1 MRPAGHRKD
10 FTLVSKPRL
19 KPDQLRSHRWF
30 GVSDMRSF
38 LHRQRVQQMGFER
51 DEFIGKPV
59 IGIINTWSELSTCHI
74 HLRER
79 AEAVKRGVFQS
90 GGFPAELPAL
100 SVSEPLVKPT
110 TMLYRNAL
118 ALEVEELIRSHP
130 VDGVVLM
137 GGCDKSTPGLIMGAL
152 SADVPAIF
160 FPAGAMTNGDFRG
173 QKIGAGTHTRKFWDD
188 KKAGLLSE
196 DDWVEL
202 ETEMTRSIGTCNT
215 MGTASTMT
223 SIADAMGLSIP
234 GGSSILA
241 VQSAHSRLAHKSG
254 TRIVDMVWED
264 LKISKIVTAASVK
277 NGIVADMALG
287 GSTNAAIHLIAMA
300 GRNNIEINLKDF
312 DEISKKVPILAN
324 LLPSGEHL
332 MEDFAK
338 AGGLKALLTRLTDKL
353 DLDCLTVTG
362 KTLGEEIQ
370 PAQVYDDDVIRP
382 LDNPVTSRGTLT
394 ALFGNLAPN
403 GAVIK
408 ASAASPELLNHTGPA
423 VVFENVSD
431 MYARIHDPELDVS
444 ADSVLVLRNG
454 GPQGGPGMPEWGNLP
469 VPEKLLK
476 QGVRDM
482 VRVSDARMS
491 GTHFGTCVL
500 HVSPESFIGGPLAL
514 VQDGDMITLNEPEG
528 ILNMDVSEE
537 ELETRRSNW
546 IAPDQ
551 PYKRGYI
558 ALYAERVTQ
567 ADKGCDFDFLEAG
580 PPTPEPEIY

>member
-1 MRPAGHRKD
+1 MSNTK
-10 FTLVSKPRL
+10 L

-30 GVSDMRSF
+30 GVNDMRSF

-79 AEAVKRGVFQS
+79 ADAVKRGVFQA

-152 SADVPAIF
+152 SGDVPAIF

-188 KKAGLLSE
+188 KKAGLLDEE
-196 DDWVEL
+196 DWTEL

-223 SIADAMGLSIP
+223 SIADAMGLCIP

-241 VQSAHSRLAHKSG
+241 VQSAHSRLARKSG

-264 LKISKIVTAASVK
+264 LKISKIVTNASIR

-300 GRNNIEINLKDF
+300 GRNNIEITLKDF
-312 DEISKKVPILAN
+312 GKISKKVPALAN
-324 LLPSGEHL
+324 VLPSGEHL
-332 MEDFAK
+332 MEDFGK
-338 AGGLKALLTRLTDKL
+338 AGGLKALLTRVSSEL
-353 DLDCLTVTG
+353 DLNCMTVTG
-362 KTLGEEIQ
+362 KTLGAELENAEI
-370 PAQVYDDDVIRP
+370 YDEDVIRP
-382 LDNPVTSRGTLT
+382 IANPVTERGTLT
-394 ALFGNLAPN
+394 ALSGNLAPN

-408 ASAASPELLNHTGPA
+408 ASAASPELLTHTGPA
-423 VVFENVSD
+423 VVFETVSD
-431 MYARIHDPELDVS
+431 MYARIHDPDLLVTK
-444 ADSVLVLRNG
+444 DSVLVLRNG

-469 VPEKLLK
+469 VPEKLLEE
-476 QGVRDM
+476 GVRDM

-514 VQDGDMITLNEPEG
+514 VQDGDLITLNEPEG
-528 ILNMDVSEE
+528 LIHMEVSDE
-537 ELETRRSNW
+537 ELRSRRNHW
-546 IAPDQ
+546 VAPKQ
-551 PYKRGYI
+551 RYKRGYI
-558 ALYAERVTQ
+558 SLYAEHVTQ

-580 PPTPEPEIY
+580 PATPEPEIF

>member
-1 MRPAGHRKD
+1 M
-10 FTLVSKPRL
+10 

-51 DEFIGKPV
+51 DEFVGKPV
-59 IGIINTWSELSTCHI
+59 IGIINTWSEFSTCHI
-74 HLRER
+74 HLRDR
-79 AEAVKRGVFQS
+79 AETVKRGVFQA

-152 SADVPAIF
+152 SADVPAIY

-173 QKIGAGTHTRKFWDD
+173 HKIGAGTHTRKFWDD
-188 KKAGLLSE
+188 KKAGLLDE
-196 DDWVEL
+196 DDWIEL

-223 SIADAMGLSIP
+223 AIADAMGLTIT

-254 TRIVDMVWED
+254 VRIVDMVWED
-264 LKISKIVTAASVK
+264 LKISRIVTRQSVQ
-277 NGIVADMALG
+277 NGIVTQMALG
-287 GSTNAAIHLIAMA
+287 GSTNAAIHLTAVA
-300 GRNNIEINLKDF
+300 GRANIEIGLKDF
-312 DEISKKVPILAN
+312 DAVSKKVPVLAN
-324 LLPSGEHL
+324 LLPSGAHL

-338 AGGLKALLTRLTDKL
+338 AGGLKGLWSRLNEEL
-353 DLDCLTVTG
+353 DLSCVTVSG
-362 KTLGEEIQ
+362 RTLGEELVG
-370 PAQVYDDDVIRP
+370 ANVYDDDVIRP
-382 LDNPVTSRGTLT
+382 LDNPVTDRGTLT
-394 ALFGNLAPN
+394 ALYGNLAPN
-403 GAVIK
+403 GAIIK
-408 ASAASPELLNHTGPA
+408 PSAASPELLDHAGPA
-423 VVFENVSD
+423 VVFENVAD
-431 MYARIHDPELDVS
+431 MYARIHDLDLDVT
-444 ADSVLVLRNG
+444 ADSVLVMKNG

-482 VRVSDARMS
+482 VRISDARMS

-500 HVSPESFIGGPLAL
+500 HVSPESFIGGPLAF
-514 VQDGDMITLNEPEG
+514 VEDGDLI
-528 ILNMDVSEE
+528 ILNVEEGRLHLDVSDE
-537 ELETRRSNW
+537 ELNRRRASW
-546 IAPDQ
+546 KAPEQ

-558 ALYAERVTQ
+558 SLYTERVTQ
-567 ADKGCDFDFLEAG
+567 AEKGCDFDFLEAG

>member
-1 MRPAGHRKD
+1 
-10 FTLVSKPRL
+10 VSDKKI

-30 GVSDMRSF
+30 GVNDMRSF

-51 DEFIGKPV
+51 DEFIGKPI

-79 AEAVKRGVFQS
+79 AEAVKRGVFQA

-118 ALEVEELIRSHP
+118 ALETEELIRSHP
-130 VDGVVLM
+130 VDGVVLV

-173 QKIGAGTHTRKFWDD
+173 QKIGAGTHTRKFWDE
-188 KKAGLLSE
+188 KKAGLLSD
-196 DDWVEL
+196 DDWIEL

-223 SIADAMGLSIP
+223 SIADAMGLTIT

-241 VQSAHSRLAHKSG
+241 AQSAHSRLAHKSG
-254 TRIVDMVWED
+254 TRIVDMVWEN
-264 LKISKIVTAASVK
+264 LKISKIVTSQTVR
-277 NGIVADMALG
+277 NGLVTNMALG
-287 GSTNAAIHLIAMA
+287 GSTNAVIHLIAMA
-300 GRNNIEINLKDF
+300 GRNNIEIGLKDF
-312 DEISKKVPILAN
+312 DEVSKKVPVIAN

-332 MEDFAK
+332 MEDFGK
-338 AGGLKALLTRLTDKL
+338 AGGLRALLTRLTDEL
-353 DLDCLTVTG
+353 DLSCLTVSG
-362 KTLGEEIQ
+362 KTLGEEIKS
-370 PAQVYDDDVIRP
+370 AEVYDDDVIRP
-382 LDNPVTSRGTLT
+382 LGNPITDKGTLT

-408 ASAASPELLNHTGPA
+408 PSAASAELLQHTGPA
-423 VVFENVSD
+423 VVFDTVSD
-431 MYARIHDPELDVS
+431 MYARIHDPNLDVS
-444 ADSVLVLRNG
+444 EDSVLVLRNG

-476 QGVRDM
+476 EGVRDM

-514 VQDGDMITLNEPEG
+514 VEDGDLITLDVAAG
-528 ILNMDVSEE
+528 KLHLDVSDA
-537 ELETRRSNW
+537 ELAGRKEQWTQ
-546 IAPDQ
+546 PDS

-558 ALYAERVTQ
+558 SLYTERVTQ

-580 PPTPEPEIY
+580 SQTPEPEIF

>member
-1 MRPAGHRKD
+1 MSNTK
-10 FTLVSKPRL
+10 L

-30 GVSDMRSF
+30 GVNDMRSF

-79 AEAVKRGVFQS
+79 ADAVKRGVFQA

-152 SADVPAIF
+152 SGDVPAIF

-188 KKAGLLSE
+188 KKAGLLDEE
-196 DDWVEL
+196 DWTEL

-223 SIADAMGLSIP
+223 SIADAMGLCIP

-241 VQSAHSRLAHKSG
+241 VQSAHSRLARKSG

-264 LKISKIVTAASVK
+264 LKISKIVTNASIR

-300 GRNNIEINLKDF
+300 GRNNIEITLKDF
-312 DEISKKVPILAN
+312 GKISKKVPALAN
-324 LLPSGEHL
+324 VLPSGEHL
-332 MEDFAK
+332 MEDFGK
-338 AGGLKALLTRLTDKL
+338 AGGLKALLTRVSSEL
-353 DLDCLTVTG
+353 DLNCMTVTG
-362 KTLGEEIQ
+362 KTLGAELENAEI
-370 PAQVYDDDVIRP
+370 YDEDVIRP
-382 LDNPVTSRGTLT
+382 IANPVTERGTLT
-394 ALFGNLAPN
+394 ALSGNLAPN

-408 ASAASPELLNHTGPA
+408 ASAASPELLTHTGPA
-423 VVFENVSD
+423 VVFETVSD
-431 MYARIHDPELDVS
+431 MYARIHDPDLLVTK
-444 ADSVLVLRNG
+444 DSVLVLRNG

-476 QGVRDM
+476 EGVRDM

-514 VQDGDMITLNEPEG
+514 VQDGDLITLNEPEG
-528 ILNMDVSEE
+528 LIHMEVSDE
-537 ELETRRSNW
+537 ELRSRRNHW
-546 IAPDQ
+546 VAPKQ
-551 PYKRGYI
+551 RYKRGYI
-558 ALYAERVTQ
+558 SLYAEHVTQ

-580 PPTPEPEIY
+580 PATPEPEIF

>member
-1 MRPAGHRKD
+1 
-10 FTLVSKPRL
+10 VSNTKL

-79 AEAVKRGVFQS
+79 ADAVKRGVFQA

-152 SADVPAIF
+152 SGDVPAIF

-188 KKAGLLSE
+188 KKAGLLDEE
-196 DDWVEL
+196 DWTEL

-223 SIADAMGLSIP
+223 SIADAMGLCIP

-241 VQSAHSRLAHKSG
+241 VQSAHSRLARKSG

-264 LKISKIVTAASVK
+264 LKISKIVTNASIR

-300 GRNNIEINLKDF
+300 GRNNIEITLKDF
-312 DEISKKVPILAN
+312 GKISKKVPALAN
-324 LLPSGEHL
+324 VLPSGEHL
-332 MEDFAK
+332 MEDFGK
-338 AGGLKALLTRLTDKL
+338 AGGLKALLTRVSSEL
-353 DLDCLTVTG
+353 DLNCMTVTG
-362 KTLGEEIQ
+362 KTLGAELENAEI
-370 PAQVYDDDVIRP
+370 YDEDVIRP
-382 LDNPVTSRGTLT
+382 VANPVTERGTLT
-394 ALFGNLAPN
+394 ALSGNLAPN

-408 ASAASPELLNHTGPA
+408 ASAASPELLTHTGPA
-423 VVFENVSD
+423 VVFETVSD
-431 MYARIHDPELDVS
+431 MYARIHDPDLLVTK
-444 ADSVLVLRNG
+444 DSVLILRNG

-476 QGVRDM
+476 EGVRDM

-514 VQDGDMITLNEPEG
+514 VQDGDLITLNEPEG
-528 ILNMDVSEE
+528 LLHMEVSDE
-537 ELETRRSNW
+537 ELRSRRNNW
-546 IAPDQ
+546 VAPKQ
-551 PYKRGYI
+551 RYKRGYI
-558 ALYAERVTQ
+558 SLYAEHVTQ

-580 PPTPEPEIY
+580 PATPEPEIF

>member
-1 MRPAGHRKD
+1 
-10 FTLVSKPRL
+10 
-19 KPDQLRSHRWF
+19 
-30 GVSDMRSF
+30 
-38 LHRQRVQQMGFER
+38 
-51 DEFIGKPV
+51 
-59 IGIINTWSELSTCHI
+59 
-74 HLRER
+74 
-79 AEAVKRGVFQS
+79 
-90 GGFPAELPAL
+90 
-100 SVSEPLVKPT
+100 
-110 TMLYRNAL
+110 
-118 ALEVEELIRSHP
+118 
-130 VDGVVLM
+130 
-137 GGCDKSTPGLIMGAL
+137 
-152 SADVPAIF
+152 
-160 FPAGAMTNGDFRG
+160 MTNGDFRG

-223 SIADAMGLSIP
+223 SIADAMGLTIP

-264 LKISKIVTAASVK
+264 LKISKIVTSASVR

-300 GRNNIEINLKDF
+300 GRNKIEISLKDF
-312 DEISKKVPILAN
+312 DEISKKVPVLAN

-338 AGGLKALLTRLTDKL
+338 AGGLKALLTRLTGEL
-353 DLDCLTVTG
+353 HLDCMTVTG
-362 KTLGEEIQ
+362 KTLGEEIA
-370 PAQVYDDDVIRP
+370 PAQVYDDDVIRS
-382 LDNPVTSRGTLT
+382 LDNPVTDRGTLS

-423 VVFENVSD
+423 VVFDNVSD
-431 MYARIHDPELDVS
+431 MYARIHDPDLDVS

-476 QGVRDM
+476 EGVRDM

-491 GTHFGTCVL
+491 GTHYGTCVL

-528 ILNMDVSEE
+528 ILNLDVSVA
-537 ELETRRSNW
+537 ELKKRKSNW

>member
-1 MRPAGHRKD
+1 M
-10 FTLVSKPRL
+10 SKCRL
-19 KPDQLRSHRWF
+19 RPDQLRSHRWF
-30 GVSDMRSF
+30 GVDDMRSF

-51 DEFIGKPV
+51 DEFIGRPV
-59 IGIINTWSELSTCHI
+59 IGIVNTWSELSTCHI

-79 AEAVKRGVFQS
+79 AHSVKRGVLQA

-110 TMLYRNAL
+110 TMLYRNLL

-160 FPAGAMTNGDFRG
+160 FPAGAMSNGEFRG

-188 KKAGLLSE
+188 KKAGLLDE
-196 DDWVEL
+196 HAWVEL

-223 SIADAMGLSIP
+223 SIADAMGLTIT
-234 GGSSILA
+234 GGSSVLA
-241 VQSAHSRLAHKSG
+241 FQSAHSRLAQKSG
-254 TRIVDMVWED
+254 SRIVDMVWED
-264 LKISKIVTAASVK
+264 LKISRLVTTESVR
-277 NGIVADMALG
+277 NGIVTNMALG

-300 GRNNIEINLKDF
+300 GRNNIEIGLKDL
-312 DEISKKVPILAN
+312 DEVSSKVPVLAN
-324 LLPSGEHL
+324 LLPSGAHL

-338 AGGLKALLTRLTDKL
+338 AGGLRGLLTRLKDVL
-353 DLDCLTVTG
+353 NLSCLTVSG
-362 KTLGEEIQ
+362 RTLGQEIDQ
-370 PAQVYDDDVIRP
+370 SEIYDPDVIRP
-382 LDNPVTSRGTLT
+382 WENPVTDRGTFK
-394 ALFGNLAPN
+394 ALFGNLAPD

-408 ASAASPELLNHTGPA
+408 PSAASSELFNHTGPA

-431 MYARIHDPELDVS
+431 MYDRIHAPDLAVKAE
-444 ADSVLVLRNG
+444 SVLVLKNS

-469 VPEKLLK
+469 IPEKLLK

-482 VRVSDARMS
+482 VRISDARMS

-500 HVSPESFIGGPLAL
+500 HVSPESYVGGPLAM
-514 VQDGDMITLNEPEG
+514 VRDGDPITLNLSEGKLTLDIPE
-528 ILNMDVSEE
+528 D
-537 ELETRRSNW
+537 ELEKRKANWKQPERS
-546 IAPDQ
+546 
-551 PYKRGYI
+551 YKRGYVS
-558 ALYAERVTQ
+558 LYTERVSQ
-567 ADKGCDFDFLEAG
+567 AHLGCDFDFLEAG
-580 PPTPEPEIY
+580 EPVPEPEIY

>member
-1 MRPAGHRKD
+1 
-10 FTLVSKPRL
+10 VSNTKL

-30 GVSDMRSF
+30 GVNDMRSF

-79 AEAVKRGVFQS
+79 ADAVKRGVFQA

-152 SADVPAIF
+152 SGDVPAIF

-188 KKAGLLSE
+188 KKAGLLDEE
-196 DDWVEL
+196 DWTEL

-223 SIADAMGLSIP
+223 SIADAMGLCIP

-241 VQSAHSRLAHKSG
+241 VQSAHSRLARKSG

-264 LKISKIVTAASVK
+264 LKISKIVTNASIR

-300 GRNNIEINLKDF
+300 GRNNIEITLKDF
-312 DEISKKVPILAN
+312 GKISKKVPALAN
-324 LLPSGEHL
+324 VLPSGEHL
-332 MEDFAK
+332 MEDFGK
-338 AGGLKALLTRLTDKL
+338 AGGLKALLTRVSSEL
-353 DLDCLTVTG
+353 DLNCMTVTG
-362 KTLGEEIQ
+362 KTLGAELENAEI
-370 PAQVYDDDVIRP
+370 YDEDVIRP
-382 LDNPVTSRGTLT
+382 IANPVTERGTLT
-394 ALFGNLAPN
+394 ALSGNLAPN

-408 ASAASPELLNHTGPA
+408 ASAASPELLTHTGPA
-423 VVFENVSD
+423 VVFETVSD
-431 MYARIHDPELDVS
+431 MYARIHDPDLLVTK
-444 ADSVLVLRNG
+444 DSVLVLRNG

-469 VPEKLLK
+469 VPEKLLEE
-476 QGVRDM
+476 GVRDM

-514 VQDGDMITLNEPEG
+514 VQDGDLITLNEPEG
-528 ILNMDVSEE
+528 LIHMEVSDE
-537 ELETRRSNW
+537 ELRSRRNHW
-546 IAPDQ
+546 VAPKQ
-551 PYKRGYI
+551 RYKRGYI
-558 ALYAERVTQ
+558 SLYAEHVTQ

-580 PPTPEPEIY
+580 PATPEPEIF